1 MCTVNVLKLLYG
13 YGYTITVDHKV
24 HRSQIYTLVTMSFI
38 ILYVLSFRFHL
49 KYVDVTNLAIEYLIE
64 DKV

>member
-13 YGYTITVDHKV
+13 YGYTITVDNKV
-24 HRSQIYTLVTMSFI
+24 YTLVTMSFI

-49 KYVDVTNLAIEYLIE
+49 KYVDVTNLVIEYLIE